1 MSTSIVKSYTND
13 TPTKLVYILYLLG
26 LIFGFVPSIIGVVIA
41 YLYIDD
47 AKGSYLESHYQFQIR
62 TFWYALVLCLSG
74 IVLSL
79 VLIGWLVLFL
89 TLVWYI
95 IRNIRGLRDLTARR
109 PIPDPVVFLG
119 FGG

>member
-1 MSTSIVKSYTND
+1 
-13 TPTKLVYILYLLG
+13 LG